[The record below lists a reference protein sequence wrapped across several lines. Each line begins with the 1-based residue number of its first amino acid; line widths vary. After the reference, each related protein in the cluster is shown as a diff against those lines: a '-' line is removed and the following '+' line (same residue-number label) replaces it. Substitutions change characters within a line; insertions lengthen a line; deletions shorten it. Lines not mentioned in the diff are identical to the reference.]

1 MLAEYND
8 RFVKAVKVE
17 TRLMG
22 YGDFVVGQKGNIFSS
37 LVIGHQTQHLLTGR
51 MVETSCFLY
60 KRFSRLP
67 ISLTE

>member
-51 MVETSCFLY
+51 RRNKLFFCTNVSAGC
-60 KRFSRLP
+60 RFP
-67 ISLTE
+67 

>member
-51 MVETSCFLY
+51 RRNKL
-60 KRFSRLP
+60 FSVQTFQQAADFP
-67 ISLTE
+67 D